1 MSTFFPKNRK
11 NSLIY
16 NIKTKKIQLFGV
28 ETTTKF
34 IGEKKWSPWL
44 TCVVEE
50 KRRILCK
57 YYMGLKQ

>member
-1 MSTFFPKNRK
+1 MS
-11 NSLIY
+11 
-16 NIKTKKIQLFGV
+16 KKIQLFGV